1 MLNAPRTLE
10 GWQVWDLAG
19 RLGGQIRAVPGVV
32 LGWDMSAA
40 LTMADALG
48 VNPRAT
54 AEFLPAI
61 EAVMARHLNQQI
73 DGSRE
78 ADQ

>member
-1 MLNAPRTLE
+1 M
-10 GWQVWDLAG
+10 
-19 RLGGQIRAVPGVV
+19 PGVV

-40 LTMADALG
+40 LAMAGGLG
-48 VNPRAT
+48 IDPRAA
-54 AEFLPAI
+54 AEFLPVI
-61 EAVMARHLNQQI
+61 EAVMARHLNDQM

>member
-1 MLNAPRTLE
+1 LNAPRTLE

-40 LTMADALG
+40 LAMGHALG
-48 VNPRAT
+48 VDARAV
-54 AEFLPAI
+54 AELLPVI
-61 EAVMARHLNQQI
+61 EAVMVRHLNSEM
-73 DGSRE
+73 DGSKE
-78 ADQ
+78 ADP